1 MIEPV
6 ALAVPTEDPL
16 ASIPASI
23 TVPVASVVVASITG
37 ASFVPLIVT
46 TTSWVSVPPK
56 PSSTVTRNVSVTV
69 SSASRLS
76 AALSSM
82 L

>member
-6 ALAVPTEDPL
+6 ALAVPTPDPL

-23 TVPVASVVVASITG
+23 TPPVASVVLASITG
-37 ASFVPLIVT
+37 ASFVPVIVT

-56 PSSTVTRNVSVTV
+56 PSATVTVKLSVTL
-69 SSASRLS
+69 SPLSRLS
-76 AALSSM
+76 AALLSM